1 MCGAE
6 SAALWTQGRRGP
18 MPHREKRPAGQDCP
32 IWAHWPHRRPSTRHL
47 SRKLA
52 MRARCSLG
60 FGSGP
65 RVLGIPVYRSEGVG
79 GPALPAD
86 PGAEPESVEWTV
98 DEMNQLQDPAGIQG
112 TAGGAG
118 RVGNPRRLSVWW
130 GEAGFLLH
138 RFGALPPCSPGAP
151 ALNRPLGEPHVL
163 MHVGSQRRPQPA
175 NLGPVTI
182 TLCLKSLPT
191 CALTSNRRE
200 SWNFLKDC
208 PRGYSPRVVRIESL
222 FFSWINY

>member
-1 MCGAE
+1 M
-6 SAALWTQGRRGP
+6 
-18 MPHREKRPAGQDCP
+18 
-32 IWAHWPHRRPSTRHL
+32 
-47 SRKLA
+47 
-52 MRARCSLG
+52 
-60 FGSGP
+60 
-65 RVLGIPVYRSEGVG
+65 LGIPVYRSEGVG

-118 RVGNPRRLSVWW
+118 RVGNPRRLSVWR

-163 MHVGSQRRPQPA
+163 MHVGSQ
-175 NLGPVTI
+175 
-182 TLCLKSLPT
+182 
-191 CALTSNRRE
+191 
-200 SWNFLKDC
+200 
-208 PRGYSPRVVRIESL
+208 
-222 FFSWINY
+222 